1 MTTTEREQET
11 ETKTDAGFVTR
22 LADRGGETMH
32 RFADEVV
39 KQPMVSDAIGKA
51 NAARGRLERVSRFV
65 FEQLGI
71 APAGEVEKLRKE
83 VSRLERRVKKL
94 EGGQKAAETAAKEPA
109 APATTA
115 MQTPESASQT
125 PS

>member
-1 MTTTEREQET
+1 MTTTEKEQET
-11 ETKTDAGFVTR
+11 KADAGLVTR
-22 LADRGGETMH
+22 LADRGGETVQ

-51 NAARGRLERVSRFV
+51 NAAKGRLEGVSRFV
-65 FEQLGI
+65 LDQLGI

-83 VSRLERRVKKL
+83 VARLERRLKKL
-94 EGGQKAAETAAKEPA
+94 EGGQKAAETAAKEPEA
-109 APATTA
+109 LATPAR
-115 MQTPESASQT
+115 QTPESAPQT